1 MPLAITGFNSLRQ
14 APFRLCRALW
24 ETLPHPVRRTPAM
37 FRAGRYIYRQFT
49 RHTGKFQSHYTQFM
63 RNPPLLSTIATLAS
77 HYPRSSHLK
86 IASIGC
92 STGAELYSVLYTIK
106 SLRSDLHITAQGAD
120 ISDAVVEAARRGV
133 YFPDV
138 PAAEGGLYAAGRAEV
153 AGADVPSLVKL
164 LEPLADGSLRVRD
177 WVRESVTWRTA
188 DATDDKLP
196 ELFEPQDFLLANNF
210 MGPMDDHLAERCLRN
225 MVRLVAR
232 DGYLVVDGIDLDV
245 KTRVLTEFGFRP
257 VLMNQEEIWEVEGL
271 KTGWPWLRWGREPID
286 RSEADWARRYSVIFR
301 RDDH

>member
-1 MPLAITGFNSLRQ
+1 MSIAITGLSSLRQ

-24 ETLPHPVRRTPAM
+24 ETIPNSVRRTPAM
-37 FRAGRYIYRQFT
+37 FRAGRYIYHRYT

-77 HYPRSSHLK
+77 KYPRGAGIK

-92 STGAELYSVLYTIK
+92 STGAELYSVLYAIK
-106 SLRSDLHITAQGAD
+106 NLRGDLQVTAQGAD
-120 ISDAVVEAARRGV
+120 ISNAVAEAARRGV
-133 YFPDV
+133 YIPDV

-153 AGADVPSLVKL
+153 ASVDVPSLVEL
-164 LEPLADGSLRVRD
+164 LEPLPDGSLRVRD
-177 WVRESVTWRTA
+177 WLREGVTWRTA
-188 DATDDKLP
+188 DATDDRLP

-210 MGPMDDHLAERCLRN
+210 MGPMDDQLAERCLRN

-245 KTRVLTEFGFRP
+245 KTRILTEFGFRP
-257 VLMNQEEIWEVEGL
+257 VLTNQREIWEAEGL
-271 KTGWPWLRWGREPID
+271 KTGWPWLRWAREPID
-286 RSEADWARRYSVIFR
+286 RSAGDWALRYSVIFH
-301 RDDH
+301 RDHR